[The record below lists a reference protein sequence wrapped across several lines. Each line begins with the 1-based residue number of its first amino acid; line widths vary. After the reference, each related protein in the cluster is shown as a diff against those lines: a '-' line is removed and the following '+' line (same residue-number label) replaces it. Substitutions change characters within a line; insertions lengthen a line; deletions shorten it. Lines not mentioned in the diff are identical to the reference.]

1 MRINLLHFTFTGAM
15 VAAVGLAAAL
25 AQEAPRSPGT
35 PKGFDS
41 ASDDALIAM
50 RQKALDL
57 KIGGVAVVGF
67 FEGETAQSWSS
78 KMVVV
83 GRMKDS
89 PAPGN
94 NGANL
99 LAIAYAKATE
109 MVDSHCNSGHAGRA
123 PMTGEFGW
131 EGGVITRTATGYAI
145 AAFSGGKSQD
155 DVEVSKAGL
164 EVLKRVL

>member
-1 MRINLLHFTFTGAM
+1 MRINPLHFTVRGLI
-15 VAAVGLAAAL
+15 VAALGLAAVL
-25 AQEAPRSPGT
+25 AQEAPRSQGT

-41 ASDDALIAM
+41 AADDALVAM
-50 RQKALDL
+50 RQEALKL

-67 FEGETAQSWSS
+67 FQGEAAGSWSS

-83 GRMKDS
+83 GRMKDPPS
-89 PAPGN
+89 TGN

-109 MVDSHCNSGHAGRA
+109 MVDSHRDSGHAGRP
-123 PMTGEFGW
+123 PMTGEVGW
-131 EGGVITRTATGYAI
+131 EGGVIARTATGYAI
-145 AAFSGGKSQD
+145 AAFSGGKSAD

-164 EVLKRVL
+164 EALRRGL